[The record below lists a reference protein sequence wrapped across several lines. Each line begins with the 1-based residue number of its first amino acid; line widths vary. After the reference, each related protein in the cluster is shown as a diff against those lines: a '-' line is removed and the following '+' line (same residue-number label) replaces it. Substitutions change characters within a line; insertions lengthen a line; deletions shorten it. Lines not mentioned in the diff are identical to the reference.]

1 MDLVAKQREERK
13 RRILDVARK
22 LIAEKGYDGIT
33 MRELADL
40 SLVSVPTLYNLF
52 GGKNELL
59 FAAVESYFA
68 ELLGDSALASAG
80 DGLDRILFLTRMLG
94 RETPRNAQHARSLMG
109 FFGNISDAG
118 GIHELVAEQLTAQLR
133 NGLDEM
139 QQKRQLAAWAEA
151 GPLAE
156 RLASQLSITMF
167 EWARHQLT
175 DDGLLGAM
183 LYGTSVT
190 LLGLAR
196 GKAAT
201 ELEALVREHQLDAAL
216 RIPASPEASA
226 VESGGSEAAAE

>member
-22 LIAEKGYDGIT
+22 LIAEKGYDGVT

-59 FAAVESYFA
+59 FAAVESYF
-68 ELLGDSALASAG
+68 EDLLGNSALANAG
-80 DGLDRILFLTRMLG
+80 DGLDRILFLAKMLG
-94 RETPRNAQHARSLMG
+94 KETPRHAQHARSLMG

-118 GIHELVAEQLTAQLR
+118 GIHELVAHQLTAQLH
-133 NGLDEM
+133 NALDEM
-139 QQKRQLAAWAEA
+139 QQTRQLAAWVEA

-167 EWARHQLT
+167 EWARQQLT
-175 DDGLLGAM
+175 DAGLLGAM

-201 ELEALVREHQLDAAL
+201 KLEALVREHQVNAAM
-216 RIPASPEASA
+216 RVPGSHAASVADS
-226 VESGGSEAAAE
+226 GSEAAAE

>member
-22 LIAEKGYDGIT
+22 LIAEKGYDGVT

-68 ELLGDSALASAG
+68 DLLGGPALSGAG
-80 DGLDRILFLTRMLG
+80 DGLDRILFLAKMLG
-94 RETPRNAQHARSLMG
+94 KETPRNAQHARSLMG

-118 GIHELVAEQLTAQLR
+118 GIHELVAQQLTAQICDALV
-133 NGLDEM
+133 EM
-139 QQKRQLAAWAEA
+139 QTARQLAAWVEA

-167 EWARHQLT
+167 EWARQQLT

-201 ELEALVREHQLDAAL
+201 ELEALVREHQVDAAM
-216 RIPASPEASA
+216 RSPGAPPAPDTENG
-226 VESGGSEAAAE
+226 VEAAAE

>member
-13 RRILDVARK
+13 RRILEVARK
-22 LIAEKGYDGIT
+22 LIAEKGYDGVT
-33 MRELADL
+33 MRELADM

-52 GGKNELL
+52 GGKSELL
-59 FAAVESYFA
+59 FAAVESYFRD
-68 ELLGDSALASAG
+68 LLGNSAFSNAG
-80 DGLDRILFLTRMLG
+80 DGLDRILFLTKMLG

-118 GIHELVAEQLTAQLR
+118 GIHELVALQLTAQLH
-133 NGLDEM
+133 NALDEM
-139 QQKRQLAAWAEA
+139 QQTRQLAAWVET

-167 EWARHQLT
+167 EWARQQLT

-201 ELEALVREHQLDAAL
+201 ELETLVREHQADAAM
-216 RIPASPEASA
+216 RIQESRTS
-226 VESGGSEAAAE
+226 SGGASGAEAAAD

>member
-22 LIAEKGYDGIT
+22 LIAEKGYDGVT

-59 FAAVESYFA
+59 FAAVESYFGD
-68 ELLGDSALASAG
+68 LLGDSALSSAG
-80 DGLDRILFLTRMLG
+80 EGLDRILFLTRMLG
-94 RETPRNAQHARSLMG
+94 RETPRHAQHARSLMG

-118 GIHELVAEQLTAQLR
+118 GIHELVAHQLTAQLR
-133 NGLDEM
+133 NSLDKM
-139 QQKRQLAAWAEA
+139 QQTRQLAAWVEA

-167 EWARHQLT
+167 EWARQQLT

-201 ELEALVREHQLDAAL
+201 ELEALVREHQVDAAMRL
-216 RIPASPEASA
+216 PAKNAASA
-226 VESGGSEAAAE
+226 VEIGAEAATD